1 MISEKE
7 VKHIAKLA
15 RLGLKEDEIKK
26 MQKELSKILDY
37 VEKLQKADVSSVKS
51 KNQSLKRL
59 NKIENVMREDRAKV
73 LKSGQVGKK
82 EMSKRLLSLAPQ
94 IQNRYLK
101 VKSIF

>member
-51 KNQSLKRL
+51 KNQSVKRL
-59 NKIENVMREDRAKV
+59 NEIENVMREDRAKV
-73 LKSGQVGKK
+73 LKSGQVSKK
-82 EMSKRLLSLAPQ
+82 EMSKRLSNLTPQ
-94 IQNRYLK
+94 TQNGYLK